1 MKDFI
6 KKVFI
11 TSLLIFGCLFCMPF
25 SNHQVD
31 AKAMTPAEE
40 WKANSFP
47 SEDWTTDNY
56 TYHKVGFINDSNHKQ
71 LLLYIDMYP
80 ISKKNKNDNSTDQNQ
95 NDSQYKKMM
104 PSGYEIKIGNNVY
117 DLSLDVY
124 SHLYSIQKD
133 QTEYS
138 NIGIWDRTR
147 GIYTTSKDAC
157 RLNSDNRYNHSVF
170 VTIPY
175 SMFNDKDINGSTTI
189 TLKNANLGNNQEI
202 TVTGASTFPYI
213 PVIIAIILASI
224 TVVIYYHKKESG
236 HHEQN

>member
-80 ISKKNKNDNSTDQNQ
+80 ILFSSLFIIPCLMTKISMDQ
-95 NDSQYKKMM
+95 
-104 PSGYEIKIGNNVY
+104 P
-117 DLSLDVY
+117 LS
-124 SHLYSIQKD
+124 
-133 QTEYS
+133 
-138 NIGIWDRTR
+138 
-147 GIYTTSKDAC
+147 
-157 RLNSDNRYNHSVF
+157 
-170 VTIPY
+170 P
-175 SMFNDKDINGSTTI
+175 
-189 TLKNANLGNNQEI
+189 
-202 TVTGASTFPYI
+202 
-213 PVIIAIILASI
+213 
-224 TVVIYYHKKESG
+224 
-236 HHEQN
+236 